1 MPLFGLWKSQ
11 FLTKLTQSK
20 SDFASLGLRPRTTC
34 SISDEHGLHEQR
46 CSDRGGTFSCDLLLN
61 STSPNNNAHPLL
73 NIEKNEARFF
83 FFSLSPLVHL
93 QGIEEHRQGVEFTL
107 CHSKEA
113 KNLSNLV
120 AIHHQELVQ
129 IQLIQKHPPQNRK
142 KQVFQVGKA
151 SSQAQLSQVN

>member
-1 MPLFGLWKSQ
+1 
-11 FLTKLTQSK
+11 
-20 SDFASLGLRPRTTC
+20 
-34 SISDEHGLHEQR
+34 
-46 CSDRGGTFSCDLLLN
+46 LN

-120 AIHHQELVQ
+120 AIHHQEARACSNSIDSKSPCVPKIERKNKSFKSARHQ
-129 IQLIQKHPPQNRK
+129 AKHN
-142 KQVFQVGKA
+142 
-151 SSQAQLSQVN
+151 